1 MCGRTSPCISANG
14 LLAKYADWTGL
25 HRLAPGAGRSEP
37 PKLAVKQG
45 DPEAKTGVVGAFCRT
60 YDIYRA
66 MDELIPGMYEAVDT
80 MPGRYTYLGGST
92 TGGAVIY
99 DNGKFLYSHHATDPC
114 SGRLV
119 NAFDMVR
126 LHRFGDKDDEAQ
138 PGTPTNRLPSYKAM
152 CELAVQD
159 ADVAALMS
167 QERYQEAVR
176 DFEGVEPTNEG
187 GPRQLDGQAGREHPD
202 GAPKGHH

>member
-1 MCGRTSPCISANG
+1 MAETSLCSLSTACWPICD
-14 LLAKYADWTGL
+14 DWNDCT
-25 HRLAPGAGRSEP
+25 AWPQVPGALSL

-45 DPEAKTGVVGAFCRT
+45 DPEGKTGVVGAFCRT

-66 MDELIPGMYEAVDT
+66 MDELIPGIYEPVDN

-138 PGTPTNRLPSYKAM
+138 PGTP
-152 CELAVQD
+152 
-159 ADVAALMS
+159 
-167 QERYQEAVR
+167 
-176 DFEGVEPTNEG
+176 PTACR
-187 GPRQLDGQAGREHPD
+187 PTRPCVSWRSRTPMW
-202 GAPKGHH
+202 PP